1 MRRAAAVIASML
13 VASSVLAADEAAKH
27 TIQVRGTGSVM
38 GVPDRVSFFAGVDT
52 DSPSLKTAFADN
64 KRIVQAVLKALRD
77 RGVTDVQMRT
87 ANFSIN
93 VGYEDD
99 RRTSRLY
106 NVSNGVTVARDKTDD
121 VADLIEAAVDAGANN
136 VSSVVYSISDSA
148 SLRDAALERAFGDA
162 RARASHLAAAAGRR
176 LGDPIDITTEVF
188 YTPPVV
194 SEAITVT
201 EGLPKPALEL
211 QSGMSRVTSTILVT
225 FELK

>member
-1 MRRAAAVIASML
+1 MKLAAAVVAAFL
-13 VASSVLAADEAAKH
+13 VASSVAADEASKRS
-27 TIQVRGTGSVM
+27 IQVRGTGSVTAA
-38 GVPDRVSFFAGVDT
+38 PDRVSFFAGVET

-77 RGVTDVQMRT
+77 HGVTDAQMRT

-99 RRTSRLY
+99 RRTSRRY
-106 NVSNGVTVARDKTDD
+106 RVSNGVTVTRDKTDD
-121 VADLIEAAVDAGANN
+121 VATLIEAAVDAGANN

-148 SLRDAALERAFGDA
+148 SLRDTALDRAFADAHA
-162 RARASHLAAAAGRR
+162 RAAHLAAAAGRA
-176 LGDPIDITTEVF
+176 LGDPIEITTEVF

-194 SEAITVT
+194 TEAITVAPSP
-201 EGLPKPALEL
+201 GLEMQAGLRE
-211 QSGMSRVTSTILVT
+211 VTSTILVT